1 MKRTISLI
9 CIAVL
14 MTVAPALAAPDLS
27 VTDIHVNFGDDRSD
41 SIVRVYVNCDNVISA
56 VVQNAGPD
64 AVTDDFEVCF
74 AADGAVIGCANV
86 TGGLAADANT
96 TVSID
101 WTPTCAEYYVM
112 PGFPSQS
119 LPLTITATADC
130 NCSSC
135 PNCPDDGSC
144 GTVDETNETDNTL
157 SLVIPAIQD
166 YPATNG
172 VIGGVVNN
180 GYMSKNFDCDTTEE
194 PLYLAG
200 YFDTVGGGVEYNVS
214 GARISTF
221 ATQETDTRVHH
232 IDLPDGAVVIDAR
245 LYVHWYDK
253 WGNYETYPTGC
264 LANLSMNFS
273 GTDLMP
279 DAAYQD
285 SKAFGYYQS
294 PKGSSVFDVTSLVS
308 GSGDYTAIVKNIEP
322 IGGNNT
328 TLLGEMLVVVYDG
341 ADHGDEVQIWMLEGT
356 DYLMAADET
365 HGGNNYSVSPEKATA
380 TVALPGAIDLTD
392 VVDAELITFVA
403 QGMGPGSDL
412 LFNGEVIKTDAWN
425 TSTEAYPGSKI
436 NVEDVSVLSKLF
448 SSENTMGF
456 RDNGSTGMQAACAAL
471 MIVHDELTPGDV
483 NGDGV
488 LTTTDSV
495 LALQIA
501 VRGEYSGVADI
512 NGDDAVTSIDA
523 LMILQ
528 AIVGNIEL

>member
-14 MTVAPALAAPDLS
+14 MLVVPASAAPDLS
-27 VTDIHVNFGDDRSD
+27 VTDIHVNFGDERSD
-41 SIVRVYVNCDNVISA
+41 DIVRVYVNCENVISA
-56 VVQNAGPD
+56 VVRNAGPD

-86 TGGLAADANT
+86 AGGLAPDTNT

-101 WTPTCAEYYVM
+101 WTPTCADYSVM
-112 PGFPSQS
+112 PGFPPQS
-119 LPLTITATADC
+119 LLLTITATADC

-135 PNCPDDGSC
+135 PNDGSC
-144 GTVDETNETDNTL
+144 GTIDETDETDNTR
-157 SLVIPAIQD
+157 SLVIPAMQEFSGYD
-166 YPATNG
+166 

-180 GYMSKNFDCDTTEE
+180 GYMSKNFDCDAAEE

-200 YFDTVGGGVEYNVS
+200 YFDEVDLGMVANVS
-214 GARISTF
+214 GAKISTF
-221 ATQETDTRVHH
+221 ATQATDTRVHH
-232 IDLPDGAVVIDAR
+232 IDLPDGAVVVGAR

-253 WGNYETYPTGC
+253 WGNYKTYPTGC
-264 LANLSMNFS
+264 LANLSMDFE
-273 GTDLMP
+273 GVELMP
-279 DAAYQD
+279 EVVYHD

-294 PKGSSVFDVTSLVS
+294 PKGCSVFNVTSLVS

-328 TLLGEMLVVVYDG
+328 TLLGQGLG
-341 ADHGDEVQIWMLEGT
+341 ALYIGAGHGCRVQVWLLEGT

-365 HGGNNYSVSPEKATA
+365 HGGNNYSVSPEEATA
-380 TVALPGAIDLTD
+380 TVALPGEIDLTD
-392 VVDAELITFVA
+392 VVDAGLTTFVA

-425 TSTEAYPGSKI
+425 TSTEAYPESKVNI
-436 NVEDVSVLSKLF
+436 EEVSVLSKLL
-448 SSENTMGF
+448 SSGNTMGF
-456 RDNGSTGMQAACAAL
+456 RDNGSSGMQAALATL
-471 MIVHDELTPGDV
+471 MVVHGSEPMPGDV
-483 NGDGV
+483 NGDGI
-488 LTTTDSV
+488 LTTADAV
-495 LALQIA
+495 LALQMA
-501 VRGEYSGVADI
+501 VSGEYSGIADV

-528 AIVGNIEL
+528 AIVKNIEL

>member
-14 MTVAPALAAPDLS
+14 MTVAPVLAAPDLN
-27 VTDIHVNFGDDRSD
+27 VTNIHVNFGDERSD
-41 SIVRVYVNCDNVISA
+41 DIVRVYVNCENVISA

-64 AVTDDFEVCF
+64 AVTGDFEVCF

-86 TGGLAADANT
+86 TGGLAANANT
-96 TVSID
+96 TVNID
-101 WTPTCAEYYVM
+101 WTPTCAEYSVM

-135 PNCPDDGSC
+135 PNCPNDGSC
-144 GTVDETNETDNTL
+144 GTVDEANETDNAR

-180 GYMSKNFDCDTTEE
+180 GYMSKNFDCDIAEE
-194 PLYLAG
+194 PLRLAG
-200 YFDTVGGGVEYNVS
+200 YFDEVDLGMVGNVS
-214 GARISTF
+214 GAKIGTF
-221 ATQETDTRVHH
+221 ATQATDTRVHH

-245 LYVHWYDK
+245 LYVHWYE
-253 WGNYETYPTGC
+253 WGGYKTYPTGC
-264 LANLSMNFS
+264 LANLSMNFE

-279 DAAYQD
+279 EVVYND
-285 SKAFGYYQS
+285 SKAFGYYHS
-294 PKGSSVFDVTSLVS
+294 PKGCSVFNVTSLVS
-308 GSGDYTAIVKNIEP
+308 ESDDYTAIVKNIEP

-328 TLLGEMLVVVYDG
+328 TLLGQGLSVLYTG
-341 ADHGDEVQIWMLEGT
+341 AGHGHRVQVWVLEGT

-365 HGGNNYSVSPEKATA
+365 HGGNNYSVSPEAATA

-392 VVDAELITFVA
+392 VVDARLTTFVA
-403 QGMGPGSDL
+403 QGMGSGSDL
-412 LFNGEVIKTDAWN
+412 LFNGEVIKTDAWD
-425 TSTEAYPGSKI
+425 TSTEAYPDSKV
-436 NVEDVSVLSKLF
+436 NVEEVSVLSKLL
-448 SSENTMGF
+448 SSGNTMGF
-456 RDNGSTGMQAACAAL
+456 RDNSSGGMQAACAAL
-471 MIVHDELTPGDV
+471 MVVHGELTPGDV

-488 LTTTDSV
+488 LTTADAV

-501 VRGEYSGVADI
+501 VSGEYSGVANV